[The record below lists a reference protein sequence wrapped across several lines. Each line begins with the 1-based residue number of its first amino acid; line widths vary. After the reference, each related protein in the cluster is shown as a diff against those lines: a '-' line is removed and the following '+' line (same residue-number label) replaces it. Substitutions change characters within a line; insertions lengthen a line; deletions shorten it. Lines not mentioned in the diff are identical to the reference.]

1 MKKLFCT
8 LWMAAFLLSMNA
20 AAWADLVLP
29 GHEYVRQRYSESV
42 WPYVLLGVAVIAT
55 ALLIRRM
62 RRK

>member
-1 MKKLFCT
+1 MKKLLCT

-20 AAWADLVLP
+20 AAWADVVVP
-29 GHEYVRQRYSESV
+29 GHEYVRHRYAYSA